1 MTRTL
6 KRFLGLVALPA
17 AMLAT
22 SPTKALAHCDTMDGP
37 VVTAAQAALATGN
50 PSHVLIW
57 VRAQDEPDIRRAF
70 ARTMQVR
77 ALGGEARELADLYFL
92 ETVVRIHRLGEGE
105 SYTGLKPSGTDLG
118 PAVPAADRALESG
131 SSHEL
136 ERVLGDAMREGVR
149 ERLARA
155 RAVRSFGVDEVEA
168 GRAFV
173 AAYVAYLHYV
183 EGVHAAAAAAGRPHP
198 ATPSTPSTPSGH
210 DEH

>member
-1 MTRTL
+1 MP
-6 KRFLGLVALPA
+6 KRFLALVALPA

-22 SPTKALAHCDTMDGP
+22 SATKGWAHCDTMDGP
-37 VVTAAQAALATGN
+37 VVKAAQAALATGY
-50 PSHVLIW
+50 PSRVLIW
-57 VRAQDEPDIRRAF
+57 VRAQDEPEIRRAF

-105 SYTGLKPSGTDLG
+105 SYTGLKPAGTDLG
-118 PAVPAADRALESG
+118 PAVPAADLALESG

-136 ERVLGDAMREGVR
+136 ERVLGDEMREGVR

-155 RAVRSFGVDEVEA
+155 RATKAFGVDEVEA

-173 AAYVAYLHYV
+173 AAYVEYLHYV
-183 EGVHAAAAAAGRPHP
+183 EGVHAAAAAGGHPHA
-198 ATPSTPSTPSGH
+198 ATPSTPSRH